1 MQVKG
6 KLVSIFM
13 SSLER
18 EYLFSKCKQEVSL
31 DDDIS
36 MCPHCTYVALKK
48 DCSVSINAMIAFL
61 TEDSVKV

>member
-1 MQVKG
+1 M
-6 KLVSIFM
+6 I
-13 SSLER
+13 SLER
-18 EYLFSKCKQEVSL
+18 KYFFSKCKQEVSL

-36 MCPHCTYVALKK
+36 VCPHCTYVALKE